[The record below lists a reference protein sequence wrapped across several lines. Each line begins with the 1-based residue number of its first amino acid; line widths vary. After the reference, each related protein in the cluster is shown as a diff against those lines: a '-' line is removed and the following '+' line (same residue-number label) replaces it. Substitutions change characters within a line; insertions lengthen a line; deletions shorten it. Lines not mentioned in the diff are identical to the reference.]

1 MLYDIS
7 PLVSGGVILFVFF
20 LIVALRFS
28 NFNQS
33 LWILLISI
41 LGGEISIMAM
51 LSDLPTDIPKIY
63 AILIDPIL
71 LTLFLAPI
79 IIRLNHYNKHLN
91 KEQALLRSI
100 IDSIP
105 DLIFFKDLEGKYLGC
120 NRGFEKFINHPEHE
134 LKGKTDS
141 AFYPVE
147 VAEKFIN
154 HDQHV
159 LAKAKTE
166 CDEIWFNYPDG
177 QRVLMETLKRP
188 FADAQ
193 GNILGL
199 VSINH
204 DITARHLEQE
214 QLRLA
219 STVFKNTGEGI
230 LITNANGEII
240 SVNQAFTDITGFDI
254 EDIKGKNPN
263 ILSSG
268 RQNKAF
274 YQRMWH
280 DIISTGQ
287 WQGEIWNR
295 RKNGETYPEWLSIT
309 QVKDNKE
316 TISHYI
322 AIFSDITERKEAEEY
337 TAYLAFY
344 DPLTSLANRHM
355 LQERLEH
362 WLSQA
367 ERDNSKLAL
376 LFLDLDNFKYIND
389 TLGHGCGDQLLCIIS
404 DRLQN
409 STRKSDTVSR
419 FGGDEFI
426 IILPETGFEQA
437 ALIAEK
443 ILSKISEPITIQGH
457 ELTPQTSIGISLYPD
472 DGTDLETLIKHA
484 DTAMYQ
490 AKNSG
495 KGNHQFFA
503 AHMNDKIHQRFT
515 VENEL
520 RHALEHNEFILF
532 YQPQLDLISGKV
544 IGVEALLRWQHP
556 TRGLV
561 SPGEFIPIAEES
573 QLIFNIGEWVITSAC
588 AQVQSWL
595 GKYGVSPN
603 VAINISSKQL
613 SDSQLAETIKKN
625 LRKYAIAPGYL
636 ELELTE
642 SIMMS
647 NIHTAINFMEEMS
660 KLGIL
665 ISIDDFGTGYSS
677 LTYLKKLSLD
687 KLKIDQSFVRDILI
701 DPDDATIVTV
711 IITMAKSLGLKVIAE
726 GVETKQ
732 QLEFLKKQNCDE
744 IQGYYISP
752 PLPPEELVD
761 FLFPEKT
768 SCKTKNPVNLH
779 YAEEY

>member
-7 PLVSGGVILFVFF
+7 PLVSGGAIFFLIF

-33 LWILLISI
+33 FWILLISI
-41 LGGEISIMAM
+41 LGGEISIMAI
-51 LSDLPTDIPKIY
+51 LSDLPTGIPKFY
-63 AILIDPIL
+63 AIVIDPLL

-79 IIRLNHYNKHLN
+79 IIRLNYFNKHLN
-91 KEQALLRSI
+91 NEQALLRSI

-120 NRGFEKFINHPEHE
+120 NRGFEKFINHSETE
-134 LKGKTDS
+134 LKGKTDL
-141 AFYPVE
+141 AFYSTE
-147 VAEKFIN
+147 LAEKFIN

-166 CDEIWFNYPDG
+166 CDEIWFKYPDG
-177 QRVLMETLKRP
+177 KQVLMETLKQP
-188 FADAQ
+188 FSDAQ

-230 LITNANGEII
+230 LITNANREII

-254 EDIKGKNPN
+254 DDIKGKNPN

-274 YQRMWH
+274 YQRMWQ
-280 DIISTGQ
+280 DILTTGQ

-309 QVKDNKE
+309 QVKDNKDC
-316 TISHYI
+316 ISHYI
-322 AIFSDITERKEAEEY
+322 GIFSDITERKAAEEY

-355 LQERLEH
+355 LQERLEY

-367 ERDNSKLAL
+367 ERDASKLAL

-409 STRKSDTVSR
+409 STRKNDTVSR

-426 IILPETGFEQA
+426 IILPDTGFKRA
-437 ALIAEK
+437 ALVAEK
-443 ILSKISEPITIQGH
+443 ILRKISEPITIQGH

-515 VENEL
+515 IENEL
-520 RHALEHNEFILF
+520 HHALERNEFRLC
-532 YQPQLDLISGKV
+532 YQPQLDLVSGKV
-544 IGVEALLRWQHP
+544 VGMEALIRWQHP
-556 TRGLV
+556 TRGLI
-561 SPGEFIPIAEES
+561 SPADFIPIAEES
-573 QLIFNIGEWVITSAC
+573 QLIINIGEWVITTAC
-588 AQVQSWL
+588 AQIHSWL
-595 GKYGVSPN
+595 EKYGASPN
-603 VAINISSKQL
+603 IAINISSKQL
-613 SDSQLAETIKKN
+613 HDSELSRTIRKA
-625 LRKYAIAPGYL
+625 LRQYHILPRYL

-642 SIMMS
+642 SIMM
-647 NIHTAINFMEEMS
+647 NDIHSAIKFMDEMS

-687 KLKIDQSFVRDILI
+687 KLKIDQSFVRDILN
-701 DPDDATIVTV
+701 DSDDAAIVKV
-711 IITMAKSLGLKVIAE
+711 IITMAKNLGLKVIAE

-732 QLEFLKKQNCDE
+732 QLEFLKRENCDE

-752 PLPPEELVD
+752 PLPPEELTN
-761 FLFPEKT
+761 FSF
-768 SCKTKNPVNLH
+768 
-779 YAEEY
+779 